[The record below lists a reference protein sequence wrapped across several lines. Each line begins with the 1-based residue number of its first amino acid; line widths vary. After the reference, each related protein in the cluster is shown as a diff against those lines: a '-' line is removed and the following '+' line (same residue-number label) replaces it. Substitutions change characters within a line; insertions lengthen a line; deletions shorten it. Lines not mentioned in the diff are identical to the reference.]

1 VDWQLTLIIILGAL
15 VVLMSIGLPVAF
27 CFLAINVVGAFL
39 FWKGELGLEQ
49 LVSNLIT
56 SVASFTMMPI
66 LLFVLMGEVMFI
78 SGVGPMML
86 DTLDKWLGRLPGRL
100 SLLAV
105 AAGTLFGALT
115 GASMASVAMLGSN
128 LMPEMEKRGYKKPM
142 TMGPILGS
150 GGLAILIPPSSIAV
164 LVGAIGE
171 ISIGRILLAIIL
183 PGLVLAG
190 IFSIYIILR
199 CTFNPSLA
207 PSYQVDPTPLS
218 VKLIATVK
226 YVLPIGIILFLVV
239 GIIFV
244 GLATPEEAAASGTLG
259 SFLLA
264 AAYRRLTWEVLK
276 KTFHNTLKISVMILM
291 IICGAAVFSQIMS
304 FSGASRGLT
313 ELAISLPLSP
323 IMIIITMQL
332 VGLFLGCFISV
343 IAIMMICLPIFM
355 PIITAFNFDPVWF
368 AVLFVINMEVAQ
380 ITPPYGMSLF
390 VMKGIAP
397 DGTTTQDIWRA
408 SVPFILLDIVL
419 MVLIMIFPDIAL
431 WLPNMK
437 LKP

>member
-1 VDWQLTLIIILGAL
+1 MDWQLTLIIILGAL

-408 SVPFILLDIVL
+408 SVPFILLDVVL